1 LKSQPTH
8 VRFSWSKVSS
18 CPSNRLVSIGSGSR
32 PRPSP
37 RTGDPVAAAAVGPA
51 PLGRFGRWC
60 DLQAAAGRVDQ
71 RACLART
78 RRGHCE
84 RGARRQPVVVMK
96 SGDVPRRKSRRTSF
110 WAMAGSWCDEI
121 RGTWLAQARPRRLGV
136 LTMHPLRFP
145 ESKCALG
152 AVPQMR
158 LATGHGAG
166 RLGSGQHLLSLD
178 CRKDAAM
185 ASRRSKSADRTAEAA
200 ARSRG
205 VTGAARVASLP
216 RLVPG
221 FDPRGFEICGG
232 PGYAGPNPC
241 EPELEWCGADPP

>member
-1 LKSQPTH
+1 M
-8 VRFSWSKVSS
+8 RFSWSKVSS

-37 RTGDPVAAAAVGPA
+37 RTGDLVAAAVVGPA
-51 PLGRFGRWC
+51 PLGRFGGWG

-136 LTMHPLRFP
+136 LTMHPYAFPNPSARSVRSLKCVWRPDTAPVGLVQGSISYPWTAAKMRPWRRRGASRQTAPPRPPQGREALPVRRGLRH
-145 ESKCALG
+145 C
-152 AVPQMR
+152 R
-158 LATGHGAG
+158 C
-166 RLGSGQHLLSLD
+166 LSLAFEI
-178 CRKDAAM
+178 RA
-185 ASRRSKSADRTAEAA
+185 ASRFA
-200 ARSRG
+200 
-205 VTGAARVASLP
+205 GAPAT
-216 RLVPG
+216 LVPTH
-221 FDPRGFEICGG
+221 
-232 PGYAGPNPC
+232 ASQN
-241 EPELEWCGADPP
+241 

>member
-1 LKSQPTH
+1 MGGDG
-8 VRFSWSKVSS
+8 R
-18 CPSNRLVSIGSGSR
+18 
-32 PRPSP
+32 
-37 RTGDPVAAAAVGPA
+37 RTVGPA
-51 PLGRFGRWC
+51 PLGRFGGWG

-78 RRGHCE
+78 RRGHRE
-84 RGARRQPVVVMK
+84 LGARRQPVVVMK

-158 LATGHGAG
+158 LATDTAPVG
-166 RLGSGQHLLSLD
+166 LVQGSISYPWT
-178 CRKDAAM
+178 AAKM
-185 ASRRSKSADRTAEAA
+185 RPWRRGGASRQTAP
-200 ARSRG
+200 
-205 VTGAARVASLP
+205 P
-216 RLVPG
+216 R
-221 FDPRGFEICGG
+221 
-232 PGYAGPNPC
+232 
-241 EPELEWCGADPP
+241 PPQGREV